1 MEKRK
6 IKKFSEAAVVLALSL
21 LALVVF
27 SLSGSGLVWADAASA
42 HNCAA
47 LTFGTTAT
55 TSTSGLAP
63 SEYTSTNITV
73 SSLSDSYVYSD
84 GSNYALKVGTID
96 NAGTITFS
104 FDKPYWITKAKVLA
118 YEYSTT
124 EGSVPLSF
132 QTSAL
137 SGALTGTVSVTSAP
151 SISDSSID
159 AGIVFTGLD
168 NSAGSFST
176 SLTISSGSSTKKR
189 FYLCK
194 IVLTI
199 AVSSGSSSSQALAS
213 SSAFSSSS
221 NTVSS
226 SSGSNSPITFN
237 FIEQGDQYSGDCAY
251 IKAGDN
257 DILIDA
263 GNRYNCASTLES
275 FIDDSSRAGDYV
287 SDGKLEYVI
296 ATHAHQDHVAGFYGV
311 ADSSAAG
318 HNGIFY
324 HYNVG
329 TIIDFPQTDTKTEV
343 YTNYLTARS
352 YAVSQGAQHFTA
364 LQCWNNEGNGASRT
378 YQLGNNLTM
387 QILYNYFYDHTPDQA
402 SGLNSAFTSSGF
414 SDENDYSVSVLFTQ
428 GSKHFLFG
436 GDSEAYAEYSLV
448 KYNSLPTIDLY
459 KADHH
464 GSYTAS
470 TDALLSVIQ
479 PKLVCVSAC
488 VGNQEYASNS
498 SHSFPAQEAII
509 RIALYTDRVYCTTL
523 GSWTDN
529 AAHAPMNGNIIVSY
543 NAFSNETL
551 TCSNNTTKLKDSA
564 WFKAYRTTPREWT

>member
-1 MEKRK
+1 MNKRET
-6 IKKFSEAAVVLALSL
+6 KKFSEAALALAL
-21 LALVVF
+21 GLFALVVF
-27 SLSGSGLVWADAASA
+27 SLSGSGSVWADAASA
-42 HNCAA
+42 HTCAA
-47 LTFGTTAT
+47 LTFGTAPSGT
-55 TSTSGLAP
+55 TTSGLSSSDFSA
-63 SEYTSTNITV
+63 ENITV
-73 SSLSDSYVYSD
+73 SSLTNSHVYSNAI
-84 GSNYALKVGTID
+84 NYAVKFGTGSEL
-96 NAGTITFS
+96 GTVTFV
-104 FDKPYWITKAKVLA
+104 FDKTYAITKAKVLA
-118 YEYSTT
+118 YQYS
-124 EGSVPLSF
+124 GDGAVSLSF

-137 SGALTGTVSVTSAP
+137 SSALTGTVTATSAP
-151 SISDSSID
+151 DISNSSTDS
-159 AGIVFTGLD
+159 GIVFTGLD
-168 NSAGSFST
+168 NGNGTSSA
-176 SLTISSGSSTKKR
+176 SLTVSSVANKR
-189 FYLCK
+189 FNLCK

-199 AVSSGSSSSQALAS
+199 AVSSGSSSSQASAS

-221 NTVSS
+221 SLISS
-226 SSGSNSPITFN
+226 NSGSNSPITFN
-237 FIEQGDQYSGDCAY
+237 FIEQGDQYTGDCAY

-275 FIDDSSRAGDYV
+275 FIDDPSRSGDYV

-296 ATHAHQDHVAGFYGV
+296 ATHAHQDHIAGFYGV

-329 TIIDFPQTDTKTEV
+329 TIIDFPKTAEKSDV
-343 YTNYLTARS
+343 YTNYQTART
-352 YAVSQGAQHFTA
+352 YAVNQGAKHFTA
-364 LQCWNNEGNGASRT
+364 LQCWNNGGNGASRT

-387 QILYNYFYDHTPDQA
+387 QILYNYFYDHTPDEA
-402 SGLNSAFTSSGF
+402 SGLNSSFSSSGF

-428 GSKHFLFG
+428 GNKHFLFG

-488 VGNQEYASNS
+488 VGNSEYASDIT
-498 SHSFPAQEAII
+498 HSFPAQEAIN
-509 RIALYTDRVYCTTL
+509 RIAPYTNRVYCTTL
-523 GSWTDN
+523 GTWGDTT
-529 AAHAPMNGNIIVSY
+529 AHTPMNGNIIVSY
-543 NAFSNETL
+543 DASSNETL

-564 WFKAYRTTPREWT
+564 WFKAYRITPSAWA